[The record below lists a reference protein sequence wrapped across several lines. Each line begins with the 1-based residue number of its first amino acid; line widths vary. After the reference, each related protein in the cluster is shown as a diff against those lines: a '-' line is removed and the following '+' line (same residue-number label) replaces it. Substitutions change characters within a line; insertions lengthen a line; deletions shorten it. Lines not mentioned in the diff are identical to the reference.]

1 MEKLHSIHMHRTTVS
16 SDIVLLKAAGFEI
29 MAECKQAWNYYLS
42 DRTFSLSELNLL
54 IDAVQSSK
62 LITEKKSRSFIEKL
76 VSLTSETNADKL
88 KRSIHITGRV
98 KSDNEKGYY
107 IVDAINDAMNAGKKI
122 SFLYFE
128 LDGKKNQVLK
138 NDGITDQ
145 Q

>member
-1 MEKLHSIHMHRTTVS
+1 M
-16 SDIVLLKAAGFEI
+16 
-29 MAECKQAWNYYLS
+29 
-42 DRTFSLSELNLL
+42 
-54 IDAVQSSK
+54 
-62 LITEKKSRSFIEKL
+62 
-76 VSLTSETNADKL
+76 
-88 KRSIHITGRV
+88 